1 MTTTIITKDGDMLD
15 ALCKA
20 HYGRE
25 GLVLAVLEANPQLG
39 RLPAVL
45 PAGVVIVLPE
55 VESTPEAPAPEIR
68 LWD

>member
-1 MTTTIITKDGDMLD
+1 MTITTKDGDMLD

-25 GLVLAVLEANPQLG
+25 GMVLAVLDANPQLG
-39 RLPAVL
+39 RLPPIL
-45 PAGVVIVLPE
+45 PAGVVIMLPE
-55 VESTPEAPAPEIR
+55 VKSMPEAGAPEVR